1 MNDKLD
7 MMSTPEAAEAV
18 RFVAERLQARTDKSL
33 RDANIRRNTADGSYS
48 DALLETL
55 TWQEATRLV
64 TDLANAAAR
73 LAKIRFPERAE
84 GHADAGEQVRSEAEP
99 VPSPATQTKGEG

>member
-1 MNDKLD
+1 MNAALD

-18 RFVAERLQARTDKSL
+18 RFVAERLQARTDKAM
-33 RDANIRRNTADGSYS
+33 RDAKLFKDSDDGSYS

-73 LAKIRFPERAE
+73 LAKIRFPEKAE
-84 GHADAGEQVRSEAEP
+84 GVEAEGEQVRSEAEP